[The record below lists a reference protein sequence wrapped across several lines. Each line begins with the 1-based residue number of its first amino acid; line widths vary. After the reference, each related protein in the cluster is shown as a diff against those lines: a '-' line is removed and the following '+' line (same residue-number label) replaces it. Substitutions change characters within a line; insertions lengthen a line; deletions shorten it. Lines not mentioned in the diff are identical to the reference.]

1 MSGSTSAFQ
10 AEKMGSNP
18 ISRSVKP
25 ANQKLRKSW
34 EGFTDILILKTILD
48 NLADEEVRQV
58 FELTSQGKS
67 QAVQKLILKEIPDL
81 EEKLKKETKKQLK
94 VILEKSQNERN

>member
-1 MSGSTSAFQ
+1 
-10 AEKMGSNP
+10 MGSNP

-34 EGFTDILILKTILD
+34 EDFTDILILKTILD

-58 FELTSQGKS
+58 LKLTSQENS

-94 VILEKSQNERN
+94 IVLEKSQNERN